1 MNDLVPTVCSP
12 RLDQSPLNAGT
23 SEVSQ
28 GVLVAIAR
36 RLVFA
41 RLRRITHGTMTV
53 IEGERN
59 TAFGDPAS
67 PSALRP
73 TITIRDS
80 GCYLD
85 ISMERDG
92 RSGGE
97 LCPWCLAMR

>member
-1 MNDLVPTVCSP
+1 MNDLVPTECSP

-23 SEVSQ
+23 SEVSP
-28 GVLVAIAR
+28 GLLVAIAR

-41 RLRRITHGTMTV
+41 RLRKITHGTMTV

-59 TAFGDPAS
+59 TVFGDSSS

-85 ISMERDG
+85 IVWSG
-92 RSGGE
+92 TVGAGGE
-97 LCPWCLAMR
+97 LCAWCLAMR